1 MVIKKRVT
9 LRSCFCF
16 IALFLP
22 CDKKYFFQ
30 RNPEYFCNA
39 QGQQHRRVI
48 IAPLNQAYRLARSA
62 HQAAQFLLVH
72 AKAGPQL
79 FHPGVFAAAFFFP
92 PLKILFVILTIIWI
106 IRVILGIN
114 VNQILM
120 DCFSPFVFAL
130 NTLPGFLVFMFI
142 RSMLWSVGIHGGAVL
157 AVADPFFLTMF
168 GANAAA
174 FAAGTQPPYITAS
187 GFTMFV
193 FLGGGGA
200 TLPLVLMMIRSK
212 EKGFSTLGK
221 LCLPASIFEINE
233 PVVFGVPLVMNPYM
247 MIPYTLSTLILSA
260 GTYLL
265 MLFNIIGR
273 PVANIPWT
281 IPPLFS
287 HYLVT
292 GGNIPAVI
300 WGGISLLIAGCIYYP
315 FFKAMERQR
324 LAVEKRIGA

>member
-1 MVIKKRVT
+1 
-9 LRSCFCF
+9 
-16 IALFLP
+16 
-22 CDKKYFFQ
+22 
-30 RNPEYFCNA
+30 
-39 QGQQHRRVI
+39 
-48 IAPLNQAYRLARSA
+48 
-62 HQAAQFLLVH
+62 
-72 AKAGPQL
+72 
-79 FHPGVFAAAFFFP
+79 
-92 PLKILFVILTIIWI
+92 
-106 IRVILGIN
+106 
-114 VNQILM
+114 
-120 DCFSPFVFAL
+120 
-130 NTLPGFLVFMFI
+130 
-142 RSMLWSVGIHGGAVL
+142 
-157 AVADPFFLTMF
+157 MF

-300 WGGISLLIAGCIYYP
+300 LGRYFTINSRMYILSIL
-315 FFKAMERQR
+315 
-324 LAVEKRIGA
+324 

>member
-1 MVIKKRVT
+1 
-9 LRSCFCF
+9 
-16 IALFLP
+16 
-22 CDKKYFFQ
+22 
-30 RNPEYFCNA
+30 
-39 QGQQHRRVI
+39 
-48 IAPLNQAYRLARSA
+48 
-62 HQAAQFLLVH
+62 
-72 AKAGPQL
+72 
-79 FHPGVFAAAFFFP
+79 
-92 PLKILFVILTIIWI
+92 
-106 IRVILGIN
+106 
-114 VNQILM
+114 M